1 MYLRNTEEMLLD
13 SKQELKVREYCDT
26 SFRMDR
32 DDSKSQSSWVFT
44 LNGGGVTWK
53 SSKQDTV
60 AFSTCESKYISASE
74 ASKEAT
80 WIRNFIGDLG
90 VVSSNEDPIEILCDN
105 EGAVNLTK
113 EPRDHGRSR
122 NIKRKYHY
130 IRNAM
135 EEVEIVVKRISS
147 GENPVEPFT
156 KGLAHNRHS
165 IHAKSIG
172 MRNDAKF

>member
-13 SKQELKVREYCDT
+13 SEQELKVREYCDA
-26 SFRMDR
+26 SFQMDR

-60 AFSTCESKYISASE
+60 AISTCESKYIAASE

-80 WIRNFIGDLG
+80 WIRNFTGDLG
-90 VVSSNEDPIEILCDN
+90 VVPNNEDPIEIFSDPK
-105 EGAVNLTK
+105 GAVILTK
-113 EPRDHGRSR
+113 EPGNHGRSQ

-130 IRNAM
+130 ICNVV
-135 EEVEIVVKRISS
+135 EDGEIVVKRVSS
-147 GENPVEPFT
+147 GENPVDPFT
-156 KGLAHNRHS
+156 KGLAHDRHS
-165 IHAKSIG
+165 IHVNSID
-172 MRNDAKF
+172 MRNDVKF